1 MPASWFTGSEGE
13 LASWEGVIT
22 GSEGVLASG
31 E

>member
-13 LASWEGVIT
+13 LASWEGVT